1 MSNPTSAELAAERVA
16 LRAQLA
22 TNKKLSV
29 EERRAERA
37 ESQRIENERTLSE
50 LDEKGYDWNSS
61 FPKSA
66 FVLGAHK
73 LSSAADGVGV
83 LFTVSEWASDREE
96 VAVSGDDLIALRDY
110 LNHITN
116 YTK

>member
-1 MSNPTSAELAAERVA
+1 MSNPTSTELAAERVA

-22 TNKKLSV
+22 KNKQLTA
-29 EERRAERA
+29 EQRRVERA
-37 ESQRIENERTLSE
+37 ESQRIENERALATLN
-50 LDEKGYDWNSS
+50 EKDYEWNSS
-61 FPKSA
+61 FPKSHY
-66 FVLGAHK
+66 VLGAQQID
-73 LSSAADGVGV
+73 SAEGVGV

-110 LNHITN
+110 LNRITN